1 MKTHLILILLLIV
14 VVPLLALG
22 WMGSRMLDA
31 ERGMVQ
37 YQFKKTLAQRLR
49 DVDVG
54 VSKDLEDLR
63 IRLKNDLDFSDLR
76 QFKPDTHYGLLLVRL
91 PNPSRQSLIEHVESA
106 FKKEAIETWQ
116 RCFVVL
122 TDRKIRIRRS

>member
-1 MKTHLILILLLIV
+1 MKIK
-14 VVPLLALG
+14 
-22 WMGSRMLDA
+22 LDENMPA
-31 ERGMVQ
+31 
-37 YQFKKTLAQRLR
+37 TLADILRAYGHDTDTVHEEGLTGRSDHDVWQETQRTGRFL
-49 DVDVG
+49 
-54 VSKDLEDLR
+54 
-63 IRLKNDLDFSDLR
+63 ITQDLDFSDLR

-91 PNPSRQSLIEHVESA
+91 ANPSRQSLIEHVESA

>member
-1 MKTHLILILLLIV
+1 MQ
-14 VVPLLALG
+14 A
-22 WMGSRMLDA
+22 
-31 ERGMVQ
+31 
-37 YQFKKTLAQRLR
+37 TLADILTAYGHDTDAVHEEGLTGRSDHDVWQETQRTGRFL
-49 DVDVG
+49 
-54 VSKDLEDLR
+54 
-63 IRLKNDLDFSDLR
+63 ITQDLDFSDLR

-91 PNPSRQSLIEHVESA
+91 PNPSRQSLIERVASA